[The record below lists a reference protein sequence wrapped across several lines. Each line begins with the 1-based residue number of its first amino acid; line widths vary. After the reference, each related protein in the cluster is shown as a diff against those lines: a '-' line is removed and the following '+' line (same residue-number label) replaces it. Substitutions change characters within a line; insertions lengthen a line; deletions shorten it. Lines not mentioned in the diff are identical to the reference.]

1 MGLMKTAI
9 ARVILSFGKRRSRH
23 PNSDRRFT
31 NTAIVVLLLFTLTL
45 CLTVLPAIA
54 QVPKSTPLPVQSSAI
69 APQQLFEQGTALYQS
84 GQFAEAASAF
94 QQAAKPIKRTAI
106 A

>member
-9 ARVILSFGKRRSRH
+9 ARIIPSFGKRRSSH
-23 PNSDRRFT
+23 QDRNPCFK
-31 NTAIVVLLLFTLTL
+31 NTSIVVLLLFTLTL

-54 QVPKSTPLPVQSSAI
+54 QAPKPTPLPVQSSAI

-84 GQFAEAASAF
+84 GQFAETASAF